1 MKKSISQK
9 LIEAAKVVMVLE
21 NMGIDVSGLNFSKI
35 TKGKTGRLMGSAN
48 ESKSVKGTAKKG
60 YKYKPGTHWTQKAAN
75 KAKVKRVLRNA
86 HLAMVEIN
94 KAKKEA

>member
-1 MKKSISQK
+1 
-9 LIEAAKVVMVLE
+9 
-21 NMGIDVSGLNFSKI
+21 MGIDVSGLDFSKI
-35 TKGKTGRLMGSAN
+35 TKGKTGRPIGKVKEPN
-48 ESKSVKGTAKKG
+48 KSGTASKG

-86 HLAMVEIN
+86 HLAMVEAN